1 MRIFAERCSAGYAGH
16 VTSRALRPLLS
27 YLRRLGVV
35 PPPAPV
41 AAASPGERLLARYR
55 DYLIVERGLAVTTA
69 DLNVR
74 MVGPFLAGRAE
85 ATDGCLGLEDLG
97 AGEVAAFVVAQSRQR
112 PRSVKRMVTALRSL
126 LGFLHAEG
134 MIGQPLGG
142 ALAGR
147 VDAVRPAQ
155 GAGR

>member
-1 MRIFAERCSAGYAGH
+1 M
-16 VTSRALRPLLS
+16 
-27 YLRRLGVV
+27 
-35 PPPAPV
+35 
-41 AAASPGERLLARYR
+41 
-55 DYLIVERGLAVTTA
+55 TTA

-85 ATDGCLGLEDLG
+85 ATDGCLDLEDLT

-112 PRSVKRMVTALRSL
+112 PKSVKRMVTALRSL
-126 LGFLHAEG
+126 LGFLHVGGPDRPAA
-134 MIGQPLGG
+134 GG